1 LKLKYKIFLSIS
13 VILLVAIGSMV
24 LLLEESFDRTF
35 LAYVN
40 NYEREAQNNLIANL
54 GELHHLNGSWEF
66 IQDNQDLWNEV
77 VASNFA
83 RAKSTRDRNYETFP
97 EQEIKTDPLLENGE
111 STLSGRERRFYRR
124 NVALIDATRRHVV
137 GLENFE
143 LEGTEFK
150 PITDNNRKN
159 IVGFL
164 AARPLVRIL
173 ETPDIEFSNQQIRGF
188 NIIAIVIAV
197 LSFILT
203 IPLARFLVT
212 RINTIGNA
220 TRELALGN
228 FDVRISDYAND
239 EFGKLS
245 NDFNQLAKFL
255 EENEKARRQWI
266 ADISHELRTPLA
278 ILRGEMEAIQDKIR
292 QLTPDSVENLHSEVI
307 NLDRLVNDLHEL
319 SMSDI
324 GALSYHKQRIN
335 FLSILGQHVSIYH
348 ELFEDKHIKL
358 ETNWPE
364 KKTIFVLAD
373 QDRIGQLFSN
383 ILTNSL
389 RYTEENGQLEINV
402 KEFSGSVL
410 IQFNDSA
417 PSVVDEDMIKLFDRL
432 FRVDPSRSRIT
443 GGTGLG
449 LAICKNIVEAHLGK
463 ITAAKSPHGGLQ
475 INIELPLA
483 K

>member
-1 LKLKYKIFLSIS
+1 MKLKYKIFLSIS
-13 VILLVAIGSMV
+13 VILLAAIGSMV

-54 GELHHLNGSWEF
+54 GELYHLNGSWDF
-66 IQDNQDLWNEV
+66 IRDNQDLWNEV

-83 RAKSTRDRNYETFP
+83 RAKTTRDRNYEDLP
-97 EQEIKTDPLLENGE
+97 EQEVKTDPLLENGE

-124 NVALIDATRRHVV
+124 NVALIDATRRHVI
-137 GLENFE
+137 GLEDFE
-143 LEGTEFK
+143 LEETEFK
-150 PITDNNRKN
+150 PITDNNRRD

-188 NIIAIVIAV
+188 NIIAIVIAI
-197 LSFILT
+197 LCFILS

-212 RINTIGNA
+212 RINTLGNA

-228 FDVRISDYAND
+228 YGVRIPDFAND
-239 EFGKLS
+239 ELGKLS
-245 NDFNQLAKFL
+245 NDFNQLARSL
-255 EENEKARRQWI
+255 EKNEKARRQWI

-278 ILRGEMEAIQDKIR
+278 ILRGEIEAIQDKIR
-292 QLTPDSVENLHSEVI
+292 QLTPETVDNLHSEVI

-335 FLSILGQHVSIYH
+335 LISILGQHVSIYH
-348 ELFEDKHIKL
+348 ESFEDKHIKL
-358 ETNWPE
+358 DTNWSE
-364 KKTIFVLAD
+364 KKPIFVLAD

-383 ILTNSL
+383 LLTNSL
-389 RYTEENGQLEINV
+389 RYSEENGKLEINV
-402 KEFSGSVL
+402 KEIAGSVL

-417 PSVVDEDMIKLFDRL
+417 PSVADEDIIKLFDRL
-432 FRVDPSRSRIT
+432 FRVDSSRSRVT

-449 LAICKNIVEAHLGK
+449 LAICKNIIEAHLGE
-463 ITAAKSPHGGLQ
+463 ITAEKSPLGGLQ
-475 INIELPLA
+475 INIKLPLA

>member
-1 LKLKYKIFLSIS
+1 
-13 VILLVAIGSMV
+13 MV

-54 GELHHLNGSWEF
+54 GELYHLNGSWDF
-66 IQDNQDLWNEV
+66 IRDNQDLWNEV

-83 RAKSTRDRNYETFP
+83 RAKTTRDRNYEDLP
-97 EQEIKTDPLLENGE
+97 EQEVKTDPLLENGE

-124 NVALIDATRRHVV
+124 NVALIDATRRHVI
-137 GLENFE
+137 GLEDFE
-143 LEGTEFK
+143 LEETEFK
-150 PITDNNRKN
+150 PITDNNRRD

-188 NIIAIVIAV
+188 NIIAIVIAI
-197 LSFILT
+197 LCFILS

-212 RINTIGNA
+212 RINTLGNA

-228 FDVRISDYAND
+228 YGVRIPDFAND
-239 EFGKLS
+239 ELGKLS
-245 NDFNQLAKFL
+245 NDFNQLARSL
-255 EENEKARRQWI
+255 EKNEKARRQWI

-278 ILRGEMEAIQDKIR
+278 ILRGEIEAIQDKIR
-292 QLTPDSVENLHSEVI
+292 QLTPETVDNLHSEVI
-307 NLDRLVNDLHEL
+307 NLDRLVNDL
-319 SMSDI
+319 
-324 GALSYHKQRIN
+324 KQRIN
-335 FLSILGQHVSIYH
+335 LISILGQHVSIYH
-348 ELFEDKHIKL
+348 ESFEDKHIKL
-358 ETNWPE
+358 DTNWSE
-364 KKTIFVLAD
+364 KKPIFVLAD

-383 ILTNSL
+383 LLTNSL
-389 RYTEENGQLEINV
+389 RYSEENGKLEINV
-402 KEFSGSVL
+402 KEIAGSVL

-417 PSVVDEDMIKLFDRL
+417 PSVADEDIIKLFDRL
-432 FRVDPSRSRIT
+432 FRVDSSRSRVT

-449 LAICKNIVEAHLGK
+449 LAICKNIIEAHLGE
-463 ITAAKSPHGGLQ
+463 ITAEKSPLGGLQ
-475 INIELPLA
+475 INIKLPLA

>member
-13 VILLVAIGSMV
+13 VILLAAIGSMV

-54 GELHHLNGSWEF
+54 GELYHLNGSWDF
-66 IQDNQDLWNEV
+66 IRDNQDLWNEV

-83 RAKSTRDRNYETFP
+83 RAKTTRDRNYEDLP
-97 EQEIKTDPLLENGE
+97 EQEVKTDPLLENGE

-124 NVALIDATRRHVV
+124 NVALIDATRRHVI
-137 GLENFE
+137 GLEDFE
-143 LEGTEFK
+143 LEETEFK
-150 PITDNNRKN
+150 PITDNNRRD

-188 NIIAIVIAV
+188 NIIAIVIAI
-197 LSFILT
+197 LCFILS

-212 RINTIGNA
+212 RINTLGNA

-228 FDVRISDYAND
+228 YGVRIPDFAND
-239 EFGKLS
+239 ELGKLS
-245 NDFNQLAKFL
+245 NDFNQLARSL
-255 EENEKARRQWI
+255 EKNEKARRQWI

-278 ILRGEMEAIQDKIR
+278 ILRGEIEAIQDKIR
-292 QLTPDSVENLHSEVI
+292 QLTPETVDNLHSEVI

-335 FLSILGQHVSIYH
+335 LISILGQHVSIYH
-348 ELFEDKHIKL
+348 ESFEDKHIKL
-358 ETNWPE
+358 DTNWSE
-364 KKTIFVLAD
+364 KKPIFVLAD

-383 ILTNSL
+383 LLTNSL
-389 RYTEENGQLEINV
+389 RYSEENGKLEINV
-402 KEFSGSVL
+402 KEIAGSVL

-417 PSVVDEDMIKLFDRL
+417 PSVADEDIIKLFDRL
-432 FRVDPSRSRIT
+432 FRVDSSRSRVT

-449 LAICKNIVEAHLGK
+449 LAICKNIIEAHLGE
-463 ITAAKSPHGGLQ
+463 ITAEKSPLGGLQ
-475 INIELPLA
+475 INIKLPLA

>member
-1 LKLKYKIFLSIS
+1 
-13 VILLVAIGSMV
+13 MV

-54 GELHHLNGSWEF
+54 GELYHLNGSWDF
-66 IQDNQDLWNEV
+66 IRDNQDLWNEV

-83 RAKSTRDRNYETFP
+83 RAKTTRDRNYEDLP
-97 EQEIKTDPLLENGE
+97 EQEVKTDPLLENGE

-124 NVALIDATRRHVV
+124 NVALIDATRRHVI
-137 GLENFE
+137 GLEDFE
-143 LEGTEFK
+143 LEETEFK
-150 PITDNNRKN
+150 PITDNNRRD

-188 NIIAIVIAV
+188 NIIAIVIAI
-197 LSFILT
+197 LCFILS

-212 RINTIGNA
+212 RINTLGNA

-228 FDVRISDYAND
+228 YGVRIPDFAND
-239 EFGKLS
+239 ELGKLS
-245 NDFNQLAKFL
+245 NDFNQLARSL
-255 EENEKARRQWI
+255 EKNEKARRQWI

-278 ILRGEMEAIQDKIR
+278 ILRGEIEAIQDKIR
-292 QLTPDSVENLHSEVI
+292 QLTPETVDNLHSEVI

-335 FLSILGQHVSIYH
+335 LISILGQHVSIYH
-348 ELFEDKHIKL
+348 ESFEDKHIKL
-358 ETNWPE
+358 DTNWSE
-364 KKTIFVLAD
+364 KKPIFVLAD

-383 ILTNSL
+383 LLTNSL
-389 RYTEENGQLEINV
+389 RYSEENGKLEINV
-402 KEFSGSVL
+402 KEIAGSVL

-417 PSVVDEDMIKLFDRL
+417 PSVADEDIIKLFDRL
-432 FRVDPSRSRIT
+432 FRVDSSRSRVT

-449 LAICKNIVEAHLGK
+449 LAICKNIIEAHLGE
-463 ITAAKSPHGGLQ
+463 ITAEKSPLGGLQ
-475 INIELPLA
+475 INIKLPLA